1 MDPFL
6 AKEEDVEYLQ
16 AEDELMDIKSN
27 SLLKRFF
34 AEHGCKR
41 FWLVKGLGVAPKLAL
56 RATTRFI
63 LLFVITYLSE
73 TAFSALVTV
82 KTKAWCAQ
90 WLLFGYHQN
99 QIWHPITGSRNE
111 GSELSLKAR
120 LLGLL
125 KRVYDSEI
133 KRKSQ
138 YGQNCVPKNTKKKSF
153 DHWSR
158 DHWNWSW

>member
-34 AEHGCKR
+34 AEHGYKR

-82 KTKAWCAQ
+82 KTKA
-90 WLLFGYHQN
+90 
-99 QIWHPITGSRNE
+99 
-111 GSELSLKAR
+111 
-120 LLGLL
+120 
-125 KRVYDSEI
+125 
-133 KRKSQ
+133 
-138 YGQNCVPKNTKKKSF
+138 
-153 DHWSR
+153 
-158 DHWNWSW
+158 